1 MNTVIYSTGNA
12 SHRDKSGN
20 TVSIVQEM
28 HDTGGKAGTQL
39 YIVQEMLV
47 TGRKAGKH

>member
-1 MNTVIYSTGNA
+1 MNTVIYSTGND

-28 HDTGGKAGTQL
+28 LDTGGKAGTQL
-39 YIVQEMLV
+39 YIVHEMLD
-47 TGRKAGKH
+47 TGRKTGKQ